1 LPASASIC
9 WLTAC
14 ATWGTLTVADA
25 PLLSVEE
32 LSVRSTVG
40 AGTAGRA
47 LVDGISF
54 DIGTQRVALVGESG
68 SGKSLTARAIMGLL
82 RRPLEVSATRLQF
95 EGRDLTSMS
104 VRQWTALRGTGL
116 ALILQDPRHAL
127 NPVLTVERQMDEVL
141 RIHQREMPGAQRRER
156 ILEMLESVGLL
167 DPRRVLRSYA
177 HELSGGMGQRVML
190 AMMLMNGPRLLVAD
204 EPTSALDIALR
215 DQVLELIAGLVETR
229 RMGLLLISHDLQQV
243 AKHCERVLVMYRG
256 KIVDR
261 RSAADVA
268 HSDHPYTRMLWSC
281 RPSGRTYGTLLPVID
296 RGALGESVPT

>member
-1 LPASASIC
+1 MGSAI
-9 WLTAC
+9 WETRI
-14 ATWGTLTVADA
+14 VADA
-25 PLLSVEE
+25 PLLSVEK
-32 LSVRSTVG
+32 LSVRTAAG
-40 AGTAGRA
+40 AGGRV

-54 DIGTQRVALVGESG
+54 DVGTERVALVGESG

-82 RRPLEVSATRLQF
+82 RRPLEVTADRLQF

-104 VRQWTALRGTGL
+104 ARQWTALRGTGL

-141 RIHQREMPGAQRRER
+141 KIHRREMAPAERRDR
-156 ILEMLESVGLL
+156 VLEMIQSVGLL
-167 DPRRVLRSYA
+167 DPRRVLGSYA

-190 AMMLMNGPRLLVAD
+190 AMMLINGPRLLVAD

-256 KIVDR
+256 RIVDR
-261 RSAADVA
+261 HAAADVA
-268 HSDHPYTRMLWSC
+268 QSDHPYTRMLWSC
-281 RPSGRTYGTLLPVID
+281 RPSGRTYGSLLPVID
-296 RGALGESVPT
+296 RSTLAESPPT

>member
-1 LPASASIC
+1 
-9 WLTAC
+9 
-14 ATWGTLTVADA
+14 VADA
-25 PLLSVEE
+25 PLLSVDK
-32 LSVRSTVG
+32 LSVRTAAA
-40 AGTAGRA
+40 AGGRA

-54 DIGTQRVALVGESG
+54 EVGTERIALVGESG

-82 RRPLEVSATRLQF
+82 RRPLEVSADRLQF
-95 EGRDLTSMS
+95 EGRDLASLS

-141 RIHQREMPGAQRRER
+141 RIHRREMTTAERRDR
-156 ILEMLESVGLL
+156 VAEMIRSVGLS
-167 DPRRVLRSYA
+167 DPQRVLGSYA

-190 AMMLMNGPRLLVAD
+190 AMMLINGPRLLVAD

-215 DQVLELIAGLVETR
+215 DQVLELIASLVETR

-256 KIVDR
+256 RIVDR
-261 RSAADVA
+261 RTAADVA
-268 HSDHPYTRMLWSC
+268 QSDHPYTRMLWSC
-281 RPSGRTYGTLLPVID
+281 RPSGRTYGSLLPVID
-296 RGALGESVPT
+296 RDTLAEAPPT